1 MIDEKDERLTQRLQ
15 QMAPPARDPL
25 FRVRVLE
32 RRERNRF
39 RGQVSTV
46 AATVLTL
53 VVGSAMSGNAQL
65 IVLGV
70 GLIAGVAIY
79 ASAVLQLLRRMAR

>member
-1 MIDEKDERLTQRLQ
+1 MTDEKDERLTQRLQ

-25 FRVRVLE
+25 FRVKVLE
-32 RRERNRF
+32 RRERKRF
-39 RGQVSTV
+39 RAQVSTV
-46 AATVLTL
+46 AVTVLTL
-53 VVGSAMSGNAQL
+53 LMGSAMSGSAQL

-79 ASAVLQLLRRMAR
+79 ASAMLQLLRRMTR